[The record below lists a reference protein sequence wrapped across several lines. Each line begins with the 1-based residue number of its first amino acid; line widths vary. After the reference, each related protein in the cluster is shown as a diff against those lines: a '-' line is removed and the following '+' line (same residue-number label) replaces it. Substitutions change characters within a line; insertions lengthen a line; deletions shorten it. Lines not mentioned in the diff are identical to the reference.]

1 MSDKLYV
8 HVSHFQDDALID
20 MRLWI
25 DKHRRE
31 IIMINKAQYFVVY
44 KDGSR
49 HYFLGEHIYSSWC
62 KGRDYILNGKHY
74 RSGYEI
80 KEQGI

>member
-1 MSDKLYV
+1 MKSKVYV
-8 HVSHFQDDALID
+8 HLTYLQKDAFWQ
-20 MRLWI
+20 MRDWV
-25 DKHRRE
+25 DKHKQE
-31 IIMINKAQYFVVY
+31 IIRVNKAQYFVVY

-49 HYFLGEHIYSSWC
+49 HYFLGEHIYSTWC
-62 KGRDYILNGKHY
+62 KGRDYILDGKYY